1 MEKITQVNA
10 TAANLFTN
18 FTPTNTIVPAKWEK
32 WNIINTFIDSCFAMS
47 FYFLLIHQNYIE

>member
-32 WNIINTFIDSCFAMS
+32 WNIINTFNMS
-47 FYFLLIHQNYIE
+47 VPFN